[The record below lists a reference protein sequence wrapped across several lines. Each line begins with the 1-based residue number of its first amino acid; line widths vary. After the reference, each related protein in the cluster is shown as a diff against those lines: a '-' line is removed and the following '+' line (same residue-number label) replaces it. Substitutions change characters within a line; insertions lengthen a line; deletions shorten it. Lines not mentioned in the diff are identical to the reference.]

1 MDTLPRS
8 AKFIPQL
15 DALRGL
21 AILQVMFVHF
31 LPEGT
36 ALRPIVPFGDMGVDL
51 FFVLSGFL
59 ITGILLDAKP
69 YPHYFANFY
78 ARRIL
83 RIWPLYYSLLVVVL
97 VLAPHL
103 PGLHRVAQETSHA
116 SLPYVFFLQNFLVPG
131 LGVPWLSITWSL
143 AIEEQFYLVWPLV
156 VRFCKAENIRRF
168 LWCILLFEV
177 ALRLFMYWRLGF
189 PLRAASIRRNFFG
202 SLDGLAA
209 GGLLATYVRS
219 SGASIPALLRFS
231 RSVVPVG
238 AAAFLLANRW
248 AAPLRES
255 FLSLAL
261 AALVVIAMYSQS
273 WFSTKFLTVQFLLYT
288 GRISFG
294 LYLLHPIAHSICT
307 LIFNSRLFGASG
319 IAGARVVLPAAATLL
334 SYLLA
339 TLSWVLLEKPF
350 LSLKSKFQMLPG
362 KTELAPAA

>member
-1 MDTLPRS
+1 MLPQS

-15 DALRGL
+15 DALRAL

-69 YPHYFANFY
+69 YPHFFANFY

-83 RIWPLYYSLLVVVL
+83 RIWPLYYSLLIVVL
-97 VLAPHL
+97 VIAPHL
-103 PGLHRVAQETSHA
+103 AGLQRVALETSHA
-116 SLPYVFFLQNFLVPG
+116 SIPYIFFLQNFLVPG
-131 LGVPWLSITWSL
+131 LGVPGLSITWSL

-156 VRFCKAENIRRF
+156 VRFCTTANVRKF
-168 LWCILLFEV
+168 LWCVLLFEV

-189 PLRAASIRRNFFG
+189 PLRAASIRRNFFC

-219 SGASIPALLRFS
+219 SGASIPSLLRAS
-231 RSVVPVG
+231 RYVLPLG
-238 AAAFLLANRW
+238 AIAFLLANRW
-248 AAPLRES
+248 AASLRES

-261 AALVVIAMYSQS
+261 AALVVIAMYSRS
-273 WFSTKFLTVQFLLYT
+273 WFSTKFLTAQLLLYT

-294 LYLLHPIAHSICT
+294 LYLLHPIAHSICI
-307 LIFNSRLFGASG
+307 LVFNSRFLGMHGAAS
-319 IAGARVVLPAAATLL
+319 ARLVLPAAATLL

-339 TLSWVLLEKPF
+339 TLSWLLLEKPF
-350 LSLKSKFQMLPG
+350 LSLKAKFQMLPG